1 MNGPGGSPAP
11 EVHTEVRTEAN
22 TEQTVFLNG
31 AFMPLSEARIPVLD
45 RGFIFGDGIYEVVPV
60 YGRKPFRWA
69 QHHARL
75 VRSLGE
81 LRIDNPRDAA
91 GWREL
96 VDALI
101 ARHPWDDQF
110 VYMQVT
116 RGVAKR
122 DHGFPK
128 GIVPTVFAMT
138 SPLAPVPAAQLQ
150 NGVDAVSLP
159 DQRWLRCDI
168 KSVSLLGNVLARQ
181 AALDAGAVECIMFR
195 DGELTEGSSSNIWV
209 VQEGKVLAPPR
220 DSRILEGIRYG
231 LLQELCEAEGVPF
244 EVRAI
249 PRDTVRHADELI
261 LSSATKEVLAITR
274 LDGEPVGSGQPGP
287 VFARLH
293 AAYQRAKAAARS

>member
-101 ARHPWDDQF
+101 ASKAERIALLLQRRPLQLRR
-110 VYMQVT
+110 Q
-116 RGVAKR
+116 
-122 DHGFPK
+122 GFP
-128 GIVPTVFAMT
+128 AMVKAL
-138 SPLAPVPAAQLQ
+138 LA
-150 NGVDAVSLP
+150 D
-159 DQRWLRCDI
+159 W
-168 KSVSLLGNVLARQ
+168 
-181 AALDAGAVECIMFR
+181 
-195 DGELTEGSSSNIWV
+195 
-209 VQEGKVLAPPR
+209 
-220 DSRILEGIRYG
+220 
-231 LLQELCEAEGVPF
+231 
-244 EVRAI
+244 
-249 PRDTVRHADELI
+249 
-261 LSSATKEVLAITR
+261 
-274 LDGEPVGSGQPGP
+274 
-287 VFARLH
+287 
-293 AAYQRAKAAARS
+293 